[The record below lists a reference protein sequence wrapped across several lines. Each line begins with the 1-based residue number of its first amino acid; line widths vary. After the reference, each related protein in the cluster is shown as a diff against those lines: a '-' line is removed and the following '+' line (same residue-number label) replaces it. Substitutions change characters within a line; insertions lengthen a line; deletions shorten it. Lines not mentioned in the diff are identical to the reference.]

1 MDATGRNSRVSLGIG
16 ITLNIG
22 NWQSVKLH
30 ISEEM
35 DCLEDTP
42 EEMLDY
48 LQEHIVQQLSDRIQP
63 VRDAL
68 GV

>member
-1 MDATGRNSRVSLGIG
+1 MYATDRNSRVSLGIG
-16 ITLNIG
+16 ITLNTG
-22 NWQSVKLH
+22 NYQSVKIN
-30 ISEEM
+30 ISQEM

-42 EEMLDY
+42 EDMLDY